1 MQTFYLLAAIFG
13 IVAVVYLLI
22 KKVETK
28 TALISV
34 GFILCLISLKPI
46 EALSAFTHAMVQPA
60 LIKAICASMG
70 FAFVMKVT
78 KCDKHLVRLLTTPL
92 KNVGFFLIP
101 LAFMVTFLLL

>member
-46 EALSAFTHAMVQPA
+46 EALSAFTHAMV
-60 LIKAICASMG
+60 
-70 FAFVMKVT
+70 
-78 KCDKHLVRLLTTPL
+78 
-92 KNVGFFLIP
+92 
-101 LAFMVTFLLL
+101 